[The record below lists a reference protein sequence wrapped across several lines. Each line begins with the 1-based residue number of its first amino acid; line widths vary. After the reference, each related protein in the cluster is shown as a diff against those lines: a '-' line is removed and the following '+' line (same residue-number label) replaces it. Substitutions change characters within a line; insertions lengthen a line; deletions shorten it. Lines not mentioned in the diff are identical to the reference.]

1 MLRFAGLAVAFAL
14 WAAITYS
21 GMVDNKF
28 LPNPTQFVQHLWSI
42 AVSGYGG
49 RPLWEHVL
57 MSMWRALAG
66 FFLGALVGVPAGL
79 LIGYYK
85 RAGDAL
91 DMLFA
96 LLRPIPPI
104 AYIPLV
110 ALYLGLGEVA
120 KVALIFWA
128 VFLFVTLNVQVGV
141 GSVRQVL
148 LRAGENIGLN
158 SFQLFKHV
166 IFPSVLPNI
175 MAALRTG
182 LSVAWALVVAAEL
195 LAAQSGL
202 GYMIQDAATFFHLDT
217 VFVGILL
224 IGLVGLTLDS
234 LLTAAHRRILHWEGK
249 Q

>member
-1 MLRFAGLAVAFAL
+1 MLRFAGLAIAFAL
-14 WAAITYS
+14 WAAVTYS
-21 GMVDNKF
+21 GMVDGKF
-28 LPNPTQFVQHLWSI
+28 LPSPTQFARHLWSL
-42 AVSGYGG
+42 AVSGYSG
-49 RPLWEHVL
+49 RPLWEHIL

-66 FFLGALVGVPAGL
+66 FFLGALIGVLAGL

-85 RAGDAL
+85 RAGEAL

-104 AYIPLV
+104 AYIPLA
-110 ALYLGLGEVA
+110 ALYLGLGETA
-120 KVALIFWA
+120 KIVLIFWA

-141 GSVRQVL
+141 ASVRQVL
-148 LRAGENIGLN
+148 LRAGANIGLGGV
-158 SFQLFKHV
+158 QLFRHV

-182 LSVAWALVVAAEL
+182 LSIAWALVVAAEL

-217 VFVGILL
+217 VFVGILI
-224 IGLVGLTLDS
+224 IGVVGLTLDTM
-234 LLTAAHRRILHWEGK
+234 LTAAQRRILHWEGK
-249 Q
+249 E